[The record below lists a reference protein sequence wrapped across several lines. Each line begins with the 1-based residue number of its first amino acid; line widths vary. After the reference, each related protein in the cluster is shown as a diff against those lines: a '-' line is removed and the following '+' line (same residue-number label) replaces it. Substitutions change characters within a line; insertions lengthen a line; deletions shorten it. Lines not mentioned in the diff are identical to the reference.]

1 MLCLR
6 IGCGFVFFE
15 RVVVLSLAESEFVA
29 ASLLFLPYHFHF
41 NISSLV
47 PFASLLNPPP
57 NLSPI
62 NRAMY
67 ILREECGILFIVR
80 SIAAVTWC
88 YSKTKKARAW
98 PKPAQ
103 S

>member
-1 MLCLR
+1 MFMLCLR

-29 ASLLFLPYHFHF
+29 ASLLFLPYHF
-41 NISSLV
+41 
-47 PFASLLNPPP
+47 
-57 NLSPI
+57 SPI